1 MTIFENFEILYKK
14 NGIFEILY
22 KNGNLK
28 NF

>member
-1 MTIFENFEILYKK
+1 MTIFEIFEILYKK